1 MEILG
6 LIAKVLFIVLWPV
19 LLMVV
24 YYLFDKEGFKKNW
37 LKIKQDIFKK

>member
-19 LLMVV
+19 LLMFI
-24 YYLFDKEGFKKNW
+24 YYLIDREGFKRYWQKFKNDI
-37 LKIKQDIFKK
+37 LKK